1 MMKIADD
8 NLLET
13 ISRHLPNLKRSQA
26 KVAAFV
32 LANPADVTNMRL
44 SDIAARTEVSEP
56 SVIRFCTSIGCSG
69 YQDMKI
75 ALARSLAYAR
85 STSHSEISKND
96 DVSSVIDKIIDFNLS
111 SLNWV
116 RSKLDQNQII
126 EAVEVLSKARQI
138 QFFGFGAS
146 GIAALDAQQ
155 KFPLF
160 GKPCGAPTDSH
171 QMMITAAMLQEGD
184 AVVAVSNTGTTRE
197 ILQAVQVARDR
208 GALVVGISGG
218 SDSPLSRKSDVF
230 IAVETLE
237 NTDLY
242 TPTISRIAAMVVIDI
257 LSTLASLRLPE
268 DHQDRIR
275 EMKSMLSDVRSTGMI

>member
-1 MMKIADD
+1 MTRAND

-13 ISRHLPNLKRSQA
+13 ISRELPSLKRSQV
-26 KVAAFV
+26 KVAKFV
-32 LANPADVTNMRL
+32 LEHPAEVTEMRL
-44 SDIAARTEVSEP
+44 ADIASRTGVSEP
-56 SVIRFCTSIGCSG
+56 SVIRFCVSIGCTG

-85 STSHSEISKND
+85 STSHSAISETD
-96 DVSSVIDKIIDFNLS
+96 SASDVIGKIFDYNLS

-116 RSKLDQNQII
+116 RSKLDEEQII
-126 EAVEVLSKARQI
+126 NAVEALSAAGQI

-155 KFPLF
+155 KSPLF
-160 GKPCGAPTDSH
+160 GKPCGAIVDDH
-171 QMMITAAMLQEGD
+171 QMMITAAMLQPND
-184 AVVAVSNTGTTRE
+184 AVVAISNTGTTRE

-208 GALVVGISGG
+208 GAVVVGITG
-218 SDSPLSRKSDVF
+218 SPDTPLARRSDIF
-230 IAVETLE
+230 ISVETLE

-257 LSTLASLRLPE
+257 LSTLASLKLPE
-268 DHQDRIR
+268 DHRDRIR
-275 EMKSMLSDVRSTGMI
+275 EMKTLLSDFRNTGLI